1 MTDSGKEHISPDL
14 SVKAPAHRKQER
26 STATRQ
32 ELIDAARRIFARD
45 GFEAARLQDIA
56 AAMGKTRGAFYSH
69 FQDKEDVF
77 FAIFEE
83 DIVRDQMAYIGRLRT
98 ASTHEERVAI
108 LVKQLE
114 AIIRDKARVLLYI
127 EFKMYAI
134 RRPHKRKR
142 LAELHVLMC
151 THGAAAVKLDLL
163 PELHSDDPDEQ
174 RSRTAQF
181 GAFLDGV
188 VLNHYF
194 DPVGLDEERMR
205 QQIES
210 SIRSLMGPTSSW
222 RKANDSSGGNVS
234 SQRRAGQPP
243 PALLL

>member
-1 MTDSGKEHISPDL
+1 MADSGKKTISPDL
-14 SVKAPAHRKQER
+14 SAKAFAQRKQGR

-83 DIVRDQMAYIGRLRT
+83 DILRDQIAYIARLRM
-98 ASTHEERVAI
+98 ASTLEERVAI

-114 AIIRDKARVLLYI
+114 SIVRDKARVLLYI

-134 RRPHKRKR
+134 RHPHRRKR
-142 LAELHVLMC
+142 LADLHVLMC

-163 PELHSDDPDEQ
+163 PELHSNDPDAQ
-174 RSRTAQF
+174 RARTAQF
-181 GAFLDGV
+181 GSFLDGL

-194 DPVGLDEERMR
+194 DPIGLDEERMR
-205 QQIES
+205 QQIEC
-210 SIRSLMGPTSSW
+210 SIRSLMSPKSSW
-222 RKANDSSGGNVS
+222 R
-234 SQRRAGQPP
+234 QAGQSTTN
-243 PALLL
+243 AAS

>member
-1 MTDSGKEHISPDL
+1 MADSGKKAISPDL
-14 SVKAPAHRKQER
+14 PVKAPIQRKQER
-26 STATRQ
+26 SIATRQ

-56 AAMGKTRGAFYSH
+56 AAVGKTRGAFYSH

-83 DIVRDQMAYIGRLRT
+83 DIARDQIAYLSQLHT
-98 ASTHEERVAI
+98 ASTHEERVAV

-163 PELHSDDPDEQ
+163 PELHSEDPDEQ

-181 GAFLDGV
+181 GVFLDGL

-194 DPVGLDEERMR
+194 DPVGLDEERIR
-205 QQIES
+205 RQIECS
-210 SIRSLMGPTSSW
+210 VRSLMSPRSSW
-222 RKANDSSGGNVS
+222 RKANDSLCGNVS
-234 SQRRAGQPP
+234 SLSS
-243 PALLL
+243 PAEGVL

>member
-1 MTDSGKEHISPDL
+1 MLDSDKKISPPEL
-14 SVKAPAHRKQER
+14 YGKALTQRKQER
-26 STATRQ
+26 SSATRQ

-83 DIVRDQMAYIGRLRT
+83 DLLRDQLTYISRLRL
-98 ASTHEERVAI
+98 ASTLKERTAI

-114 AIIRDKARVLLYI
+114 AIIRDRARVLLYI

-134 RRPHKRKR
+134 RHPHRRKR
-142 LAELHVLMC
+142 LADLHALMC

-174 RSRTAQF
+174 RARTAQF
-181 GAFLDGV
+181 GSVLDGL

-194 DPVGLDEERMR
+194 DPVGLDERR
-205 QQIES
+205 LHQQIES
-210 SIRSLMGPTSSW
+210 SVCSLLKPDSSW
-222 RKANDSSGGNVS
+222 RKAG
-234 SQRRAGQPP
+234 RP
-243 PALLL
+243 PASLA

>member
-1 MTDSGKEHISPDL
+1 MADSGIKKISPNL
-14 SVKAPAHRKQER
+14 SVKGPTQRKQER

-83 DIVRDQMAYIGRLRT
+83 DILRDQMAYIGRLRA
-98 ASTHEERVAI
+98 ASTLEERIAI

-114 AIIRDKARVLLYI
+114 AITRDKARVLLYI

-134 RRPHKRKR
+134 RHPHKRKR
-142 LAELHVLMC
+142 LADLHVLMC

-181 GAFLDGV
+181 GSFWDGL

-194 DPVGLDEERMR
+194 DPMGLDEERMR

-210 SIRSLMGPTSSW
+210 SVRSLMGPRSSW
-222 RKANDSSGGNVS
+222 RKANDSLCGNVS
-234 SQRRAGQPP
+234 PLSSRVDAI
-243 PALLL
+243 

>member
-1 MTDSGKEHISPDL
+1 MPDSEKKISSPELYGKAL
-14 SVKAPAHRKQER
+14 TQRKQER
-26 STATRQ
+26 SSATRQ
-32 ELIDAARRIFARD
+32 ELLDAARRIFARD

-83 DIVRDQMAYIGRLRT
+83 DILRDQLAYIARLRL
-98 ASTHEERVAI
+98 ASTLEQRVAI

-114 AIIRDKARVLLYI
+114 AITRDRARVLLYI

-134 RRPHKRKR
+134 RHPHRRKR
-142 LAELHVLMC
+142 LADLHALMC

-174 RSRTAQF
+174 RARTAQF
-181 GAFLDGV
+181 GSVLDGL

-194 DPVGLDEERMR
+194 DPVGLDEARIR
-205 QQIES
+205 RQIES
-210 SIRSLMGPTSSW
+210 SVRSLLKPDSSW
-222 RKANDSSGGNVS
+222 RKA
-234 SQRRAGQPP
+234 GQL
-243 PALLL
+243 PASLA

>member
-1 MTDSGKEHISPDL
+1 MPDSEKKISSPELYGKAL
-14 SVKAPAHRKQER
+14 TQRKQER
-26 STATRQ
+26 SSATRQ
-32 ELIDAARRIFARD
+32 ELLDAARRIFARD

-83 DIVRDQMAYIGRLRT
+83 DILRDQLAYIARLRL
-98 ASTHEERVAI
+98 ASTLEERVAI

-114 AIIRDKARVLLYI
+114 AITRDRARVLLYI

-134 RRPHKRKR
+134 RHPHRRKR
-142 LAELHVLMC
+142 LADLHALMC

-174 RSRTAQF
+174 RARTAQF
-181 GAFLDGV
+181 GSVLDGL

-194 DPVGLDEERMR
+194 DPVGLDEARMR
-205 QQIES
+205 RQIES
-210 SIRSLMGPTSSW
+210 SVRSLLKPDSSW
-222 RKANDSSGGNVS
+222 RKADSC
-234 SQRRAGQPP
+234 RR
-243 PALLL
+243 L

>member
-1 MTDSGKEHISPDL
+1 MAPSTTMLIARTRPKRDKPLIDPPADL
-14 SVKAPAHRKQER
+14 SAKSLTRRKQGR
-26 STATRQ
+26 SSTTRQ

-83 DIVRDQMAYIGRLRT
+83 DILRDQLAYMGRLRA
-98 ASTHEERVAI
+98 ASTLEERVVV

-114 AIIRDKARVLLYI
+114 GIVRDKARVLLYI

-134 RRPHKRKR
+134 RHPHKRKR
-142 LAELHVLMC
+142 LADLHVLMC
-151 THGAAAVKLDLL
+151 THGAGAVKLDLL
-163 PELHSDDPDEQ
+163 PELHSEDPDEQ
-174 RSRTAQF
+174 RARTAQF
-181 GAFLDGV
+181 GSCLDGI

-194 DPVGLDEERMR
+194 DPIGLDEARMR
-205 QQIES
+205 KDIEH
-210 SIRSLMGPTSSW
+210 SIHSLMSTKSSW
-222 RKANDSSGGNVS
+222 R
-234 SQRRAGQPP
+234 RAR
-243 PALLL
+243 LIRDN

>member
-1 MTDSGKEHISPDL
+1 MADSGKHIISTDL
-14 SVKAPAHRKQER
+14 SVKDIALRKQER
-26 STATRQ
+26 SSATRQ
-32 ELIDAARRIFARD
+32 ELMDAARRIFARD

-83 DIVRDQMAYIGRLRT
+83 DILRDQMAYIARLRM
-98 ASTHEERVAI
+98 ASTLEERIAI

-114 AIIRDKARVLLYI
+114 AIVRDKARVLLYI

-134 RRPHKRKR
+134 RHPHKRKR
-142 LAELHVLMC
+142 LADLHVLMC

-163 PELHSDDPDEQ
+163 PELHSNDPDEQ
-174 RSRTAQF
+174 RARTAQF
-181 GAFLDGV
+181 GSFLDGL

-205 QQIES
+205 QRIEC
-210 SIRSLMGPTSSW
+210 SIRSLMSPKSSW
-222 RKANDSSGGNVS
+222 
-234 SQRRAGQPP
+234 RRAGQQAP
-243 PALLL
+243 LS